1 MDWFNVM
8 RKTEPSA
15 NVRPLSPI
23 EDATR
28 PTTNNKNKITAAA
41 KARKVPIIAAKMV
54 FPKDIIKSLG
64 ERIYNQI

>member
-1 MDWFNVM
+1 
-8 RKTEPSA
+8 
-15 NVRPLSPI
+15 PLSPI